1 LEEAKDIWKRVLGEL
16 QLQVSKANYSTWLAN
31 SYGSTFDDGVFIVE
45 VPNAFVSEWLTKRL
59 SSLIKK
65 TLSKIVGMEV
75 NIQFSIANS
84 DREEACPLTMARQH
98 DGGTSTKAKTSRFS
112 PQYTFNNFVAGD
124 CNRLAYAATMEV
136 ATNPG
141 LSYNP
146 IFIYGATGLGK
157 THLLHAI
164 GNKAVD
170 NGLQVI
176 YTTGERFT
184 NDFVLSL
191 KQKKFDLFQGKF
203 DKTSILLFDDIQ
215 FINGKKQTQRSLLQI
230 FNSLLSNNCQFI
242 ITADRHPDEMDS
254 FNSQLKSRLEWGP
267 VFPLQSPDF
276 DTRLAI
282 LRTKAAEMAL
292 LISDEIMQLL
302 AERIQNNS
310 RRLEGALIYLTA
322 QSKLTGMEINQ
333 QTVNNMLTNL
343 TKNKRSTQILIQT
356 VAQYFNLLPEDM
368 ASKNRDHKISQARQ
382 IAMYLMRVDSGL
394 SLAEIGKQLG
404 NRTHATIIHG
414 YKRIANNL
422 HDDTRLNTQVIEIR
436 EQLRKSTSS
445 SD

>member
-1 LEEAKDIWKRVLGEL
+1 LEAAKDIWKRVLGEL
-16 QLQVSKANYSTWLAN
+16 QLQISKANYSTWLAN
-31 SYGSTFDDGVFIVE
+31 SYGASFDDGVFVVE
-45 VPNAFVSEWLTKRL
+45 VPNAFVAEWLTKRL

-65 TLSKIVGMEV
+65 TLSNIVGLEV
-75 NIQFSIANS
+75 NIQFII
-84 DREEACPLTMARQH
+84 DDKVRDEACPLTMARQY
-98 DGGTSTKAKTSRFS
+98 DGGTSTRTKTSMFH
-112 PQYTFNNFVAGD
+112 PQYTFDNFVAGD
-124 CNRLAYAATMEV
+124 CNRLAYAATREV

-184 NDFVLSL
+184 NDFVLAL
-191 KQKKFDLFQGKF
+191 RQKKFELFQNKF
-203 DKTSILLFDDIQ
+203 NKTCILLFDDIQ

-230 FNSLLSNNCQFI
+230 FNALLSSNCQFI
-242 ITADRHPDEMDS
+242 ITADRHPEEMDS
-254 FNSQLKSRLEWGP
+254 FNSQLKSRLEGGP
-267 VFPLQSPDF
+267 IFPLQAPDF

-282 LRTKAAEMAL
+282 LQTKAAEMTL
-292 LISDEIMQLL
+292 FISDEILQLL
-302 AERIQNNS
+302 AERIQHNS
-310 RRLEGALIYLTA
+310 RRLEGALIYLNA
-322 QSKLTGMEINQ
+322 QAKLTGMEINQ

-356 VAQYFNLLPEDM
+356 VSRYFNLLPEDL
-368 ASKNRDHKISQARQ
+368 AGKSRTHKTSQARQ
-382 IAMYLMRVDSGL
+382 IAMYLMRIDSDL
-394 SLAEIGKQLG
+394 SLADIGKQLG

-414 YKRIANNL
+414 CKRIANDINS
-422 HDDTRLNTQVIEIR
+422 DARLNTQLSEIR
-436 EQLRKSTSS
+436 EQLRKIITSS
-445 SD
+445 D

>member
-1 LEEAKDIWKRVLGEL
+1 MESAKDIWERVLGEL
-16 QLQVSKANYSTWLAN
+16 QLQVSRANYTTWLAN
-31 SYGSTFDDGVFIVE
+31 SYGASFNDGVFIVG
-45 VPNAFVSEWLTKRL
+45 VPNAFVAEWLTKRL
-59 SSLIKK
+59 SSLVKK
-65 TLSKIVGMEV
+65 TLSKIVGLDV
-75 NIQFSIANS
+75 NIQFSIDNRAHDES
-84 DREEACPLTMARQH
+84 CPLTMSRQH
-98 DGGTSTKAKTSRFS
+98 DGGTSTKARTSKFS
-112 PQYTFNNFVAGD
+112 PQYTFDSFVVGD
-124 CNRLAYAATMEV
+124 CNRLAHAATMEV

-146 IFIYGATGLGK
+146 IFIYGATGQGK

-170 NGLQVI
+170 SGLQVI

-191 KQKKFDLFQGKF
+191 RQKKFDSFQSKF
-203 DKTSILLFDDIQ
+203 NKTRILLFDDIQ
-215 FINGKKQTQRSLLQI
+215 FLNGKKQTQRSLLHI
-230 FNSLLSNNCQFI
+230 FNALFSSNCQFI

-267 VFPLQSPDF
+267 VFPIQAPDF

-282 LRTKAAEMAL
+282 LRTKAAEMSL

-322 QSKLTGMEINQ
+322 QAKLTGMEINQ
-333 QTVNNMLTNL
+333 QTVNNMLTNM
-343 TKNKRSTQILIQT
+343 TKNKRSTHILLQT
-356 VAQYFNLLPEDM
+356 VSNYFNLFPEDLT
-368 ASKNRDHKISQARQ
+368 SKNRDRKTSQARQ
-382 IAMYLMRVDSGL
+382 IAMYLMRVDRGL
-394 SLAEIGKQLG
+394 SLADIGRQLG
-404 NRTHATIIHG
+404 NRTHATVIHG
-414 YKRIANNL
+414 YKRITDNI
-422 HDDTRLNTQVIEIR
+422 HSDDRLNNQLLEIR
-436 EQLRKSTSS
+436 EQLRKSAAS